1 MVDIRLS
8 EDLWSTS
15 MAPEGVLERW
25 RLRPAQIAVAGTSV
39 AEVRIDDALHE
50 VLAPASGRLTLLM
63 DPNAVVQPG
72 DVIGRIDAG

>member
-25 RLRPAQIAVAGTSV
+25 RVRPAEIAVAGTTV

-50 VLAPASGRLTLLM
+50 AIAPASGRLTILM
-63 DPNAVVQPG
+63 GSNAVVQPG
-72 DVIGRIDAG
+72 DVIGRIDPG